1 MTILSIRA
9 APLILLLQQH
19 EASDAA
25 ELPLLAYMPAKDI
38 ARALV
43 LQLRCRLHALPVVPL
58 IARQVSQRAC

>member
-1 MTILSIRA
+1 MKRA
-9 APLILLLQQH
+9 MLQNFH
-19 EASDAA
+19 FY
-25 ELPLLAYMPAKDI
+25 AYIPAKDI